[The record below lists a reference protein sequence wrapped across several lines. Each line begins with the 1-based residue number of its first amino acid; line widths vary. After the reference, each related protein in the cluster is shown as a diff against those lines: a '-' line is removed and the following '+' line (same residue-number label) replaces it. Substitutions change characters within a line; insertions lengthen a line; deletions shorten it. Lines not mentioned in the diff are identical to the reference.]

1 LLVDGVLALGEGVVP
16 AAGVLCPP
24 GATTPPGATA
34 PVPPALAP
42 PAVAPAVPLL
52 PEALEGDVVALVVDE
67 PVPEAPDEVEPVEV
81 ARGCAQA
88 ASTKAQAKG
97 TIHLV
102 M

>member
-1 LLVDGVLALGEGVVP
+1 LALGEGVVP

-24 GATTPPGATA
+24 GAARPPGPTA
-34 PVPPALAP
+34 PVPPALAGP
-42 PAVAPAVPLL
+42 PVVAPAVPLL
-52 PEALEGDVVALVVDE
+52 PDALDGDVVALVVDE
-67 PVPEAPDEVEPVEV
+67 PVPDAPEEVEPVEV

-102 M
+102 I